1 VVPRRIGNFECL
13 DNRTTGKLVAEEA
26 KIARTRRRVVGILA
40 AGIAIGG
47 AAAVAPGVAG
57 QAAPAGGT
65 YGAASAQRDR
75 SSTLPHFRAGN
86 FTAPTPGQ
94 KGPLFQST
102 ASPRIVG
109 GTTVSAS
116 QYPWIVGVVTYL
128 DATAGGGVGWCTGTV
143 IAPNKVLTASHCT
156 ADGAGTTR
164 VVAGHDQLMDP
175 KTGNIIPNVGYVAEV
190 GSTWTHPG
198 WNIAQQY
205 EDPEAPF
212 LDDVSVLTL
221 KANLPSAYQPV
232 TLAAQNQQE
241 YSVGQ
246 LADVVGYGLDL
257 VKDETTGEYTEVK
270 DTKLRKA
277 SVPIKS
283 DADCAADAGSLYYA
297 NRMLCAG
304 NGTPGAPSADACG
317 GDSGGPLLVN
327 GKQIGLTDWGY
338 GYCGEHPGFYEEISY
353 YANSIKADLT
363 RPALVN
369 ADWTGDGHTDLMSRD
384 ASGRLWLHLGS
395 GFANDCCGGFWGSR
409 VVGTGFGGFK
419 RVFRVY
425 NWNGDKR
432 PSVMAV
438 NSIGELWIWN
448 TDGQGRWYGDK
459 KRIGTGWG
467 NFTALMVTNNWL
479 GNNLPS
485 LMVRK
490 SNGELWR
497 YTSNGAGGWL
507 NPAGTRIGTGWNGF
521 NLFLTPG
528 AWKGDGKEVLIGRTS
543 TGYLRMYQTDL
554 KGGWTN
560 PAGTQIGSG
569 WGNYKNI
576 LTPGDWNGD
585 NMMDMLGING
595 SYQMRQYTT
604 DGKGNW
610 IDASGKVISTG
621 IWSIDGTFMGWSSFN
636 LVF

>member
-1 VVPRRIGNFECL
+1 M
-13 DNRTTGKLVAEEA
+13 AEEA
-26 KIARTRRRVVGILA
+26 NIARARRRRAAGILA
-40 AGIAIGG
+40 AGLALGG
-47 AAAVAPGVAG
+47 AAAVAPGTAG

-65 YGAASAQRDR
+65 YDASTVQADR
-75 SSTLPHFRAGN
+75 STKLPHFRAGK
-86 FTAPTPGQ
+86 FTPPTPGL

-102 ASPRIVG
+102 STGADPRIVG

-128 DATAGGGVGWCTGTV
+128 DNDAGIGWCSGTV
-143 IAPNKVLTASHCT
+143 VAPNKVLTAAHCT

-164 VVAGHDQLMDP
+164 VIAGHDQLLDDF
-175 KTGNIIPNVGYVAEV
+175 GNVTPGGYVAEV
-190 GSTWTHPG
+190 GSTWTHQG

-205 EDPEAPF
+205 SDPYAPI

-221 KANLPSAYQPV
+221 KTNLPSAYTPV
-232 TLAAQNQQE
+232 TLA
-241 YSVGQ
+241 GQ
-246 LADVVGYGLDL
+246 GEAAYAAGDTADIVGYGVDL
-257 VKDETTGEYTEVK
+257 VKDASGDYVEIQ
-270 DTKLRKA
+270 DTRLRKA

-283 DADCAADAGSLYYA
+283 DSFCASDANAVGIGYDSG
-297 NRMLCAG
+297 RMLCAG
-304 NGTPGAPSADACG
+304 NGTTSTPSSDTCG
-317 GDSGGPLLVN
+317 GDSGGPLLVG
-327 GKQIGLTDWGY
+327 GKQVGITDWGY
-338 GYCGEHPGFYEEISY
+338 GYCGEHPGFYEEVNY
-353 YANSIKADLT
+353 YSNAIKADFT
-363 RPALVN
+363 RPPLVN
-369 ADWTGDGHTDLMSRD
+369 ADWTGDGHTDLIARD
-384 ASGRLWLHLGS
+384 SNGRLRLYVGS
-395 GFANDCCGGFWGSR
+395 GFSNDGYGGFWSSR
-409 VVGTGFGGFK
+409 IINSGWGGFK

-425 NWNGDKR
+425 NWNGDKK
-432 PSVMAV
+432 PSIMAV
-438 NSIGELWIWN
+438 NTAGELYIYN
-448 TDGQGRWYGDK
+448 TDGWGNFVGGAK
-459 KRIGTGWG
+459 KIGTGWG

-479 GNNLPS
+479 GNDLPS

-554 KGGWTN
+554 MGGWTN
-560 PAGTQIGSG
+560 PSGTQIGSG

-585 NMMDMLGING
+585 NMMDMLGINS
-595 SYQMRQYTT
+595 SYQMRLYTT

-610 IDASGKVISTG
+610 IDASGKVIS
-621 IWSIDGTFMGWSSFN
+621 SGWSGFN

>member
-1 VVPRRIGNFECL
+1 M
-13 DNRTTGKLVAEEA
+13 AEEA
-26 KIARTRRRVVGILA
+26 NIARARRRRAAGILA
-40 AGIAIGG
+40 AGLALGG
-47 AAAVAPGVAG
+47 AAAVAPGTAG

-65 YGAASAQRDR
+65 YDASTVQADR
-75 SSTLPHFRAGN
+75 STKLPHFRAGK
-86 FTAPTPGQ
+86 FTPPTPGL

-102 ASPRIVG
+102 STGADPRIVG

-128 DATAGGGVGWCTGTV
+128 DNDAGIGWCSGTV
-143 IAPNKVLTASHCT
+143 VAPNKVLTAAHCT

-164 VVAGHDQLMDP
+164 VIAGHDQLLDDF
-175 KTGNIIPNVGYVAEV
+175 GNVTPGGYVAEV
-190 GSTWTHPG
+190 GSTWTHQG
-198 WNIAQQY
+198 WNIAAQY
-205 EDPEAPF
+205 NGSADRI

-221 KANLPSAYQPV
+221 KTNLPSAYTPV
-232 TLAAQNQQE
+232 TLA
-241 YSVGQ
+241 GQ
-246 LADVVGYGLDL
+246 GEAAYAAGDTADIVGYGVDL
-257 VKDETTGEYTEVK
+257 VKDASGDYVEIQ
-270 DTKLRKA
+270 DTRLRKA

-283 DADCAADAGSLYYA
+283 DSFCASDANAVGIGYDSG
-297 NRMLCAG
+297 RMLCAG
-304 NGTPGAPSADACG
+304 NGTTSTPSSDTCG
-317 GDSGGPLLVN
+317 GDSGGPLLVG
-327 GKQIGLTDWGY
+327 GKQVGITDWGY
-338 GYCGEHPGFYEEISY
+338 GYCGEHPGFYEEVNY
-353 YANSIKADLT
+353 YSNAIKADFT
-363 RPALVN
+363 RPPLVN
-369 ADWTGDGHTDLMSRD
+369 ADWTGDGHTDLIARD
-384 ASGRLWLHLGS
+384 SNGRLRLYVGS
-395 GFANDCCGGFWGSR
+395 GFSNDGYGGFWSSR
-409 VVGTGFGGFK
+409 IINSGWGGFK

-425 NWNGDKR
+425 NWNGDKK
-432 PSVMAV
+432 PSIMAV
-438 NSIGELWIWN
+438 NTAGELYIYN
-448 TDGQGRWYGDK
+448 TDGWGNFVGGAK
-459 KRIGTGWG
+459 KIGTGWG

-497 YTSNGAGGWL
+497 YTSNGTGGWL

-554 KGGWTN
+554 MGGWTN
-560 PAGTQIGSG
+560 PSGTQIGSG

-585 NMMDMLGING
+585 NMMDMLGINS
-595 SYQMRQYTT
+595 SYQMRLYTT

-610 IDASGKVISTG
+610 IDASGKVIS
-621 IWSIDGTFMGWSSFN
+621 SGWSGFN

>member
-1 VVPRRIGNFECL
+1 M
-13 DNRTTGKLVAEEA
+13 AEEA

-40 AGIAIGG
+40 AGLALGG
-47 AAAVAPGVAG
+47 AAAVAPSGAG

-65 YGAASAQRDR
+65 HDTASVQGDR
-75 SSTLPHFRAGN
+75 TSKLPHYRAGD
-86 FTAPTPGQ
+86 FTPPTPGQ

-102 ASPRIVG
+102 ANPRIVG
-109 GTTVSAS
+109 GSTVSAS

-128 DATAGGGVGWCTGTV
+128 DPTAGGGIGWCTGTV
-143 IAPNKVLTASHCT
+143 IAPNKVLTAAHCT
-156 ADGAGTTR
+156 ADGPGTTR
-164 VVAGHDQLMDP
+164 VIAGHDQLLDSA
-175 KTGNIIPNVGYVAEV
+175 GNVIPNVGYVAEV
-190 GSTWTHPG
+190 ASTWTHQG
-198 WNIAQQY
+198 WNIAAQY
-205 EDPEAPF
+205 DGTASTI

-221 KANLPSAYQPV
+221 KTNLPSAYTPV
-232 TLAAQNQQE
+232 TLAAQNE
-241 YSVGQ
+241 VLYKVGQ
-246 LADVVGYGLDL
+246 AADIVGYGITDSLT
-257 VKDETTGEYTEVK
+257 DEG
-270 DTKLRKA
+270 DTRLRKA
-277 SVPIKS
+277 SVPIRS
-283 DADCAADAGSLYYA
+283 DADCATDANSAGIGYDA
-297 NRMLCAG
+297 NRTLCAG
-304 NGTPGAPSADACG
+304 NGTPSAPSADTCG
-317 GDSGGPLLVN
+317 GDSGGPLLVG
-327 GKQIGLTDWGY
+327 GKQVGLTDWGY
-338 GYCGEHPGFYEEISY
+338 GNCGEHPGFYEEISY
-353 YANSIKADLT
+353 YSNVIKADLT
-363 RPALVN
+363 RPSLVN

-384 ASGRLWLHLGS
+384 ASGRLWLHVGS
-395 GFANDCCGGFWGSR
+395 GFANDGYGGFWGSR

-448 TDGQGRWYGDK
+448 TDGQGRWSGDK

>member
-1 VVPRRIGNFECL
+1 M
-13 DNRTTGKLVAEEA
+13 A
-26 KIARTRRRVVGILA
+26 GILA
-40 AGIAIGG
+40 AGLALGG
-47 AAAVAPGVAG
+47 AAAVAPGTAG
-57 QAAPAGGT
+57 QAAPAGGA
-65 YGAASAQRDR
+65 YDASSVQAGR
-75 SSTLPHFRAGN
+75 STKLPHFRAGN
-86 FTAPTPGQ
+86 FTPPTPGQ

-102 ASPRIVG
+102 GTGATPRIVG

-128 DATAGGGVGWCTGTV
+128 DGNAGIGWCTGTV
-143 IAPNKVLTASHCT
+143 IAPNKVLTAAHCT

-164 VVAGHDQLMDP
+164 VIAGHDQLLDAS
-175 KTGNIIPNVGYVAEV
+175 GNIIPNVGYVAEV
-190 GSTWTHPG
+190 GSTWTHQG
-198 WNIAQQY
+198 WNIAAQY
-205 EDPEAPF
+205 AKTASTI

-221 KANLPSAYQPV
+221 KANLPSAYTPV
-232 TLAAQNQQE
+232 PLA
-241 YSVGQ
+241 GQ
-246 LADVVGYGLDL
+246 GEAAYTAGVDTADIVGYGVTDSNT
-257 VKDETTGEYTEVK
+257 DPG
-270 DTKLRKA
+270 DTRLRKA
-277 SVPIKS
+277 SVPIQS
-283 DADCAADAGSLYYA
+283 DTDCAADANAAGIGYDA
-297 NRMLCAG
+297 GRMLCAG
-304 NGTPGAPSADACG
+304 NGTPSAPSADTCG

-327 GKQIGLTDWGY
+327 GKQVGLTDWGY
-338 GYCGEHPGFYEEISY
+338 GNCGEHPGFYEEINY
-353 YANSIKADLT
+353 YSNLIKADLT
-363 RPALVN
+363 RPTLVN

-384 ASGRLWLHLGS
+384 GSGRLWLHVGS
-395 GFANDCCGGFWGSR
+395 GFSNDGWGGFWDSR
-409 VVGTGFGGFK
+409 VVGTGFGSFK

-425 NWNGDKR
+425 NWNGDKK

-438 NSIGELWIWN
+438 NSLGELWIWN
-448 TDGQGRWYGDK
+448 TDGKGNWYGSK

-497 YTSNGAGGWL
+497 YTSDGKGGWT

-569 WGNYKNI
+569 WANYKNI
-576 LTPGDWNGD
+576 ITPGDWNGD
-585 NMMDMLGING
+585 NMMDMLGVN
-595 SYQMRQYTT
+595 STYQMRQYTT
-604 DGKGNW
+604 NGYGSW

-621 IWSIDGTFMGWSSFN
+621 WNAYN